1 MENKD
6 NNTKLEAEA
15 SATAAASQTANSP
28 ASTPRSFEVALF
40 EQVFDDTTGKNIMQK
55 IEQKTPLIITAT
67 TKEELI
73 DKLETFK
80 MLRQIPK
87 IIREV
92 TPSGSSPNVPLPSSR
107 PQPAAAQPIPSS
119 PMPQQQASQPTVTVQ
134 QTQQKHAPRY
144 FRVGDIDVKDD
155 NGKIYQKQWMRVTDA
170 EAENIRVINDKNN
183 AAVNLTGKHI
193 EIKKW
198 VLVEGSTDA
207 AAADVQEMLK
217 P

>member
-1 MENKD
+1 MENK
-6 NNTKLEAEA
+6 NNTKPEAEA

-28 ASTPRSFEVALF
+28 APTPRSFEVALF

-107 PQPAAAQPIPSS
+107 PQPQPMPSS
-119 PMPQQQASQPTVTVQ
+119 PTPQQQTSPSVMVVQ
-134 QTQQKHAPRY
+134 QSQHKIAPRY

-207 AAADVQEMLK
+207 AAADVQEMLR

>member
-1 MENKD
+1 MENK
-6 NNTKLEAEA
+6 NNTKPEAEA

-28 ASTPRSFEVALF
+28 APTPRSFEVALF

-107 PQPAAAQPIPSS
+107 PQPQPMSSS
-119 PMPQQQASQPTVTVQ
+119 PTPQQQTSQPVMVVQ
-134 QTQQKHAPRY
+134 QSQHKIAPRY

-207 AAADVQEMLK
+207 AAADVQEMLR

>member
-1 MENKD
+1 MENK
-6 NNTKLEAEA
+6 NNTKPEAEA

-28 ASTPRSFEVALF
+28 APTPRSFEVALF

-107 PQPAAAQPIPSS
+107 PQPQPMPSS
-119 PMPQQQASQPTVTVQ
+119 PTPQQQTSQPVMVVQ
-134 QTQQKHAPRY
+134 QSQHKIAPRY

-207 AAADVQEMLK
+207 AAADVQEMLR

>member
-1 MENKD
+1 MENK
-6 NNTKLEAEA
+6 NNTKPEAET

-28 ASTPRSFEVALF
+28 APTPRSFEVALF

-87 IIREV
+87 IIREI
-92 TPSGSSPNVPLPSSR
+92 TPSGNSSNVQLPSSR
-107 PQPAAAQPIPSS
+107 PQPQPMSSS
-119 PMPQQQASQPTVTVQ
+119 PTPQQQASQPVMVVQ
-134 QTQQKHAPRY
+134 QPQQKLAPRY

-207 AAADVQEMLK
+207 AAADVQEMLR

>member
-1 MENKD
+1 MENK
-6 NNTKLEAEA
+6 NNTKPEAEA

-28 ASTPRSFEVALF
+28 APTPRSFEVALF

-107 PQPAAAQPIPSS
+107 PQPQPMPSS
-119 PMPQQQASQPTVTVQ
+119 PTPQQQASQPVMVVQ
-134 QTQQKHAPRY
+134 QSQHKIAPRY

-207 AAADVQEMLK
+207 AAADVQEMLRL
-217 P
+217 

>member
-1 MENKD
+1 MENK
-6 NNTKLEAEA
+6 NNTKPEAEA

-28 ASTPRSFEVALF
+28 APTPRSFEVALF

-92 TPSGSSPNVPLPSSR
+92 TPSGSSPNVPLSSSR
-107 PQPAAAQPIPSS
+107 PQPQPMPSS
-119 PMPQQQASQPTVTVQ
+119 PTPQQQASQPVMVVQ
-134 QTQQKHAPRY
+134 QSQHKIAPRY

-207 AAADVQEMLK
+207 AAADVQEMLRL
-217 P
+217 

>member
-1 MENKD
+1 MENK
-6 NNTKLEAEA
+6 NNTKPEAEA

-28 ASTPRSFEVALF
+28 APTPRSFEVALF

-107 PQPAAAQPIPSS
+107 PQPQPMPSS
-119 PMPQQQASQPTVTVQ
+119 PTPQQQTSQPVMVVQ
-134 QTQQKHAPRY
+134 QSQHKIAPRY

-207 AAADVQEMLK
+207 AAADVQEMLRL
-217 P
+217 